1 MAEPIFQST
10 SSIRHSNML
19 DMGVTLYLASCLTIF
34 IIALILKLSKKPHG
48 FPPGP
53 IRIPI
58 AGSVPFLR
66 GIGVEKIVNSDVSS
80 YGPVTG
86 LFAGMYPMV
95 MVNDWK
101 LAKSLFAREEFSGRL
116 R

>member
-1 MAEPIFQST
+1 ME
-10 SSIRHSNML
+10 
-19 DMGVTLYLASCLTIF
+19 
-34 IIALILKLSKKPHG
+34 KPAG

-53 IRIPI
+53 PRIPL

-66 GIGVEKIVNSDVSS
+66 GIGVEKIVNSDVAS

-101 LAKSLFAREEFSGRL
+101 LAKSLFATEEFSGRL
-116 R
+116 RYYL

>member
-1 MAEPIFQST
+1 ME
-10 SSIRHSNML
+10 
-19 DMGVTLYLASCLTIF
+19 
-34 IIALILKLSKKPHG
+34 KPAG

-53 IRIPI
+53 PRIPL

-66 GIGVEKIVNSDVSS
+66 GIGVEKIVNSDVAS

-86 LFAGMYPMV
+86 LFAGMYPMI

-101 LAKSLFAREEFSGRL
+101 LAKSLFAMEEFSGRL
-116 R
+116 WYDMINLRFRIQIIKLFLVITPPTLQDLLVERTLV